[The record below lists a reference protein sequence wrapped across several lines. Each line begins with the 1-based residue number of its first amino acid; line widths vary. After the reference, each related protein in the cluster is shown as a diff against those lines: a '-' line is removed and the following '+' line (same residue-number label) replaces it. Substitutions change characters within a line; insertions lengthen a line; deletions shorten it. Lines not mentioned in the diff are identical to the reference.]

1 MSLTTELP
9 ADAGRA
15 PIPEAAEPYAL
26 FEAWMAEAVA
36 GEPND
41 PNAVCLATST
51 ADGWPSARMVLLK
64 GRDERGFVFYTNEE
78 SRKGGELLSNPRA
91 ALCFHW
97 KSLRRQV
104 RVEGTVE
111 RVTAAESDAYF
122 ASRSRGS
129 RIAAAASEQSRP
141 LASRAEYAARVAEV
155 EARNPGETV
164 PRPPHWGG
172 FRLLPARVEFWQDM
186 PFRMHDRL
194 VFERA
199 EATGGAWRTGR
210 LYP

>member
-9 ADAGRA
+9 ADAARE
-15 PIPEAAEPYAL
+15 PIPDAGEPYAL

-36 GEPND
+36 GEAND

-97 KSLRRQV
+97 KSLRKQV

-111 RVTAAESDAYF
+111 RVTAEESDAYF

-141 LASRAEYAARVAEV
+141 LGSRADYAARVAEL

-172 FRLLPARVEFWQDM
+172 FRVLPKRIEFWQDM

-194 VFERA
+194 VFEREG
-199 EATGGAWRTGR
+199 EAGGWRTGR

>member
-9 ADAGRA
+9 AGAARQ
-15 PIPEAAEPYAL
+15 PIPDTADPYAL

-41 PNAVCLATST
+41 PNAVCLATTS

-64 GRDERGFVFYTNEE
+64 GRDDRGFVFYTNEE
-78 SRKGGELLSNPRA
+78 SRKGGELLGNPRA

-111 RVTAAESDAYF
+111 PVSPAESDAYF

-129 RIAAAASEQSRP
+129 RVAAAASEQSRP
-141 LASRAEYAARVAEV
+141 LASRAEYEARVAEV

-172 FRLLPARVEFWQDM
+172 FRVLPIRLEFWQDM

-194 VFERA
+194 VFERQG
-199 EATGGAWRTGR
+199 EGWRTGR

>member
-9 ADAGRA
+9 PGAARE
-15 PIPEAAEPYAL
+15 PIPEAADPYAL

-41 PNAVCLATST
+41 PNAMCLATAT
-51 ADGWPSARMVLLK
+51 ADGRPSARMVLLK
-64 GRDERGFVFYTNEE
+64 GRDERGFVFYTNEM
-78 SRKGGELLSNPRA
+78 SRKGGELLSNPHA
-91 ALCFHW
+91 ALLFHW
-97 KSLRRQV
+97 KSSRRQV
-104 RVEGTVE
+104 RVEGKVE

-129 RIAAAASEQSRP
+129 RISAVSSDQSRP
-141 LASRAEYAARVAEV
+141 LASRAAFEARVRET
-155 EARNPGETV
+155 EAANPGEEV

-172 FRLLPARVEFWQDM
+172 FRVLPESIEFWQDM
-186 PFRMHDRL
+186 PFRMHDRVL
-194 VFERA
+194 FER
-199 EATGGAWRTGR
+199 EGQGWRSGR